1 MTKKNQ
7 KTGINRYSINMKWSV
22 GSKIGCGFALALAIS
37 IVIAGVSYRNTSQLV
52 EGFEWVVHTHQVQE
66 NLDTVV
72 STLVDAETGQ
82 RGYVITGEER
92 YLEPYNAALGTVD
105 QLLKNLGKLIADNNR
120 QLRRLDALELLFA
133 NKLAE
138 LKETIELR
146 RNKGFDA
153 ALQVIITDKGKKFMD
168 EIRKLIDE
176 MKSEESDFLRERSN
190 QEKLLAQTTEYTII
204 LGTSTAIVLL

>member
-1 MTKKNQ
+1 
-7 KTGINRYSINMKWSV
+7 
-22 GSKIGCGFALALAIS
+22 
-37 IVIAGVSYRNTSQLV
+37 
-52 EGFEWVVHTHQVQE
+52 
-66 NLDTVV
+66 
-72 STLVDAETGQ
+72 
-82 RGYVITGEER
+82 
-92 YLEPYNAALGTVD
+92 
-105 QLLKNLGKLIADNNR
+105 
-120 QLRRLDALELLFA
+120 

-204 LGTSTAIVLL
+204 LGTSTAIVLLTLTGLLITRNISVPLREISGAATKIASGELTVNVSP